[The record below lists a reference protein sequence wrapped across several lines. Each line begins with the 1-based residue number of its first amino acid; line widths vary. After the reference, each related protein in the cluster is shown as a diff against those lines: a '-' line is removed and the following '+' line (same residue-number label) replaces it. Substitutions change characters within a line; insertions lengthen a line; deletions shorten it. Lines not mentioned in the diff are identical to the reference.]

1 MGKAMSK
8 LDAAGS
14 GPLHGALDPFGQIV
28 GNARRKA
35 CYARSVRSEALGPQQ
50 RVDQVNQ
57 QAGYNNGGE

>member
-1 MGKAMSK
+1 
-8 LDAAGS
+8 
-14 GPLHGALDPFGQIV
+14 LHGALDPFGQIV

-50 RVDQVNQ
+50 RMDQVNQ